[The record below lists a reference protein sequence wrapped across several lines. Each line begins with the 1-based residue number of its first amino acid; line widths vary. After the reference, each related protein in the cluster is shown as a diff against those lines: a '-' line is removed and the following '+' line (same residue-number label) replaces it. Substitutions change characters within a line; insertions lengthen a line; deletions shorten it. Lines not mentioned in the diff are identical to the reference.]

1 MKYKQYLTIVTLGC
15 VTLVSGTTTAYAQV
29 MDTTERIQVRNQVR
43 EEVRENMQ
51 DSELQVQERVQER
64 QELREE
70 VRQNLEEKKQERI
83 GAFTLR
89 HAERLEKRFADYARR
104 LTNIA
109 DRLEQRINTTT
120 PEFKQKEEALEKIAE
135 ARQLLSQAE
144 TGALDSIS
152 EFRSIDVIEYE
163 SYRSIAL
170 SARDTAE
177 ETRELFLEARKTL
190 QEALRLVAT
199 NAPTQ
204 EE

>member
-1 MKYKQYLTIVTLGC
+1 MKYKQYLTIATLGC
-15 VTLVSGTTTAYAQV
+15 ATLVAGTTTAYAQV

-70 VRQNLEEKKQERI
+70 VRQNLEEKKQERV

-89 HAERLEKRFADYARR
+89 HAERLEKRFTDYARR

-144 TGALDSIS
+144 VGALDSIS
-152 EFRSIDVIEYE
+152 QFRSIDVIEYE